1 MGDWSPENG
10 WKPKRVGQVFWE
22 GERNGSRI
30 QRFLFKSAIHSGIR
44 HHRGD
49 LQIKTQREGHLT
61 FRARLMGA
69 RVSQATSKCQTTL
82 EPSRSSRSLACP
94 EGGETEAHKF
104 ARTHARTHG
113 YTPQKCWLYLHQTL
127 VSSANR
133 ALGSIW
139 FNSLCHVFYRVCFK
153 NSCVRWKHLVRNW
166 KTNTSINCPP
176 ASMTAPIGKAY

>member
-1 MGDWSPENG
+1 MSNNFG
-10 WKPKRVGQVFWE
+10 
-22 GERNGSRI
+22 
-30 QRFLFKSAIHSGIR
+30 AIPLLKVTG
-44 HHRGD
+44 
-49 LQIKTQREGHLT
+49 L
-61 FRARLMGA
+61 
-69 RVSQATSKCQTTL
+69 
-82 EPSRSSRSLACP
+82 P
-94 EGGETEAHKF
+94 GGRRETEAHKF

-113 YTPQKCWLYLHQTL
+113 YTPQKCWLYLHLTL

-176 ASMTAPIGKAY
+176 ASMTAPIGKAYLKQRNEIVFLGQWHRFLTLVIYSSMPSSRLSFFSETPLWTKQFDS